1 MGEGYQSAEKV
12 TEASGRQYH
21 IGVGPGDVEPN
32 IVLVGDPARA
42 RRTAERLDSVRGT
55 WEKREF
61 VTVTGVWK
69 GLPVT
74 IMATG
79 IGCDNTEI
87 AVVELS
93 SLVEDATL
101 IRAGSCG
108 GLQEHLEL
116 GDLVVTWGAV
126 RLETTSLS
134 YVPEGYPAAAHPQV
148 AQALLAA
155 ATELKLPH
163 HFGMTAT
170 AAGFYGAQ
178 GRAHDHFPPRDPELI
193 DRLARIGVMN
203 LEMESSTLLTLA
215 SLRGFRAGAVCT
227 VFANRP
233 RNVFV
238 SPEQQ
243 KGFEDRAVDCALE
256 ALSSLQ

>member
-1 MGEGYQSAEKV
+1 MRAAASTTSAWVPE
-12 TEASGRQYH
+12 TSSPTSSSSAIRSERG
-21 IGVGPGDVEPN
+21 
-32 IVLVGDPARA
+32 A
-42 RRTAERLDSVRGT
+42 RRKRFDSVRGT

-126 RLETTSLS
+126 RLETTSLN
-134 YVPEGYPAAAHPQV
+134 YVPEGYPAVAHPEV
-148 AQALLAA
+148 SQALLEAA
-155 ATELKLPH
+155 KQLELPH

-170 AAGFYGAQ
+170 TAGFYGAQ
-178 GRAHDHFPPRDPELI
+178 GRANEHFAPRDPKVV

-203 LEMESSTLLTLA
+203 LEMETSTSAHPRLA
-215 SLRGFRAGAVCT
+215 SRLPRGGRLYGLREPPPQRL
-227 VFANRP
+227 RQP
-233 RNVFV
+233 
-238 SPEQQ
+238 
-243 KGFEDRAVDCALE
+243 
-256 ALSSLQ
+256 